1 MHHNGKIKV
10 ALIGAGQ
17 KGLEILSLM
26 RKDPDLSIMM
36 LIDPD
41 KSALGFRLSEY
52 GYNYANNLDLGFSQR
67 FQTLSSIQ
75 NLSLIIDTSPEKYH
89 KDIYSLNLAP
99 AEIMNGSSARL
110 IWELKSITDIEDKR
124 HLISG
129 RLNSVLED
137 TRNNLSAIPHAH
149 VLNEVSSLI
158 LRTALLGV
166 HAASAQ
172 LTILSKDSSYKILK
186 DIYTGTDLLIKKGRI
201 KSPVR
206 DDKEADTI
214 IRSVVEK
221 RDVYQWDAGAV
232 IPVTKD
238 GDVNAM
244 VWLYYTHDNINFI
257 ENDISFVM
265 SLIDLFGK
273 SIQYALD
280 SEKSRLLNVE
290 ERLLTEPLNIIR
302 SEKPMG
308 QKLNDINRTLRR
320 FVEADDSHIYMKDP
334 ATGDLILQATTLKF
348 PFLTGDIRI
357 RSGPGILSEV
367 LERRNLLTL
376 SESSL
381 SDGDSIAHFAKR
393 EDTLSIIYLPLVA
406 KGEGVGVIV
415 MEFTNVHNLTPKAV
429 SSLEDIGQQL
439 AGSISNDVERHR
451 MSRKIL
457 KLYTVNEEGIE
468 ILSTVDI
475 EKIAALSSASSAM
488 LLDSEVAV
496 LRFFEDGN
504 LEVKSTCGLQENTA
518 NQTLLDID
526 NELSTTVMQTKIP
539 VIIHDLAEYAES
551 RIMLPSSGE
560 FRYKTAM
567 VIPVTYERE
576 VLGTLS
582 FYNKIAPEVFSSL
595 VFSDDD
601 REIAERFIQYIARG
615 IINARR
621 YSENQSLITIDDLT
635 GLRNE
640 RYLQMRFPEEL
651 NRARRYNRSV
661 SLIFLDVK
669 PADDVII
676 NDVSKIVKETF
687 RYIDVLVRLK
697 EAKFAI
703 LLPDTGSTV
712 KDAATRIAESLG
724 TLREKKT
731 GLAIYIGYSTYPYD
745 SEDMH
750 ELIKKASKLKQY

>member
-17 KGLEILSLM
+17 NGLEILSLM

-41 KSALGFRLSEY
+41 KSALGFRIAEY
-52 GYNYANNLDLGFSQR
+52 GYRYANNLDLGFSHR
-67 FQTLSSIQ
+67 IQTLSSLH
-75 NLSLIIDTSPEKYH
+75 NLNLIIDTSPEKFH
-89 KDIYSLNLAP
+89 KDIYSINIAP
-99 AEIMNGSSARL
+99 AEIMNGSAARL

-124 HLISG
+124 RLISG

-149 VLNEVSSLI
+149 ALNEVSSLI
-158 LRTALLGV
+158 LRAAFLGV
-166 HAASAQ
+166 HAASGQ
-172 LTILSKDSSYKILK
+172 LTILSKGSSYKILT
-186 DIYTGTDLLIKKGRI
+186 DICTGTDLIIRKGRI
-201 KSPVR
+201 NSPLR
-206 DDKEADTI
+206 DDKKADTI

-238 GDVNAM
+238 GDVKAM
-244 VWLYYTHDNINFI
+244 VWLYYTQDNINFI

-265 SLIDLFGK
+265 SLVDLFEK
-273 SIQYALD
+273 SIQDALD

-308 QKLNDINRTLRR
+308 QKLSDINRTLRR
-320 FVEADDSHIYMKDP
+320 FVEAEDSHIYMKDP
-334 ATGDLILQATTLKF
+334 ATGDLVLQATTLKF

-357 RSGPGILSEV
+357 RSGSGILSEV
-367 LERRNLLTL
+367 LERRNLITL
-376 SESSL
+376 SESGL
-381 SDGDSIAHFAKR
+381 SDSGSIDQFAKR
-393 EDTLSIIYLPLVA
+393 EDTVSVIYLPLVA
-406 KGEGVGVIV
+406 RGEGVGVIV

-429 SSLEDIGQQL
+429 MSLEDIGQQL

-475 EKIAALSSASSAM
+475 GKIAALSSSSSAM
-488 LLDSEVAV
+488 LLDSEIAV
-496 LRFFEDGN
+496 LRLFEDET
-504 LEVKSTCGLQENTA
+504 LVVKSTCGLQENTP

-526 NELSTTVMQTKIP
+526 NELSTTVMQTKVP
-539 VIIHDLAEYAES
+539 VIIHDLSEYAES

-601 REIAERFIQYIARG
+601 REIAERFIQYISRG

-712 KDAATRIAESLG
+712 KEAATRIAEGLAV
-724 TLREKKT
+724 LREKRS

-745 SEDMH
+745 NEDMH

>member
-17 KGLEILSLM
+17 NGLEILSLM

-41 KSALGFRLSEY
+41 KSALGFRIAEY
-52 GYNYANNLDLGFSQR
+52 GYRYANNLDLGFSHR
-67 FQTLSSIQ
+67 IQTLSSLH
-75 NLSLIIDTSPEKYH
+75 NLNLIIDTSPEKFH
-89 KDIYSLNLAP
+89 KDIYSINIAP
-99 AEIMNGSSARL
+99 AEIMNGSAARL

-124 HLISG
+124 RLISG

-149 VLNEVSSLI
+149 ALNEVSSLI
-158 LRTALLGV
+158 LRAAFLGV
-166 HAASAQ
+166 HAASGQ
-172 LTILSKDSSYKILK
+172 LTILSKGSSYKILT
-186 DIYTGTDLLIKKGRI
+186 DICTGTDLIIRKGRI
-201 KSPVR
+201 NSPLR
-206 DDKEADTI
+206 DDKKADTI

-238 GDVNAM
+238 GDVKAM
-244 VWLYYTHDNINFI
+244 VWLYYTQDNINFI

-265 SLIDLFGK
+265 SLVDLFEK
-273 SIQYALD
+273 SIQDALD

-320 FVEADDSHIYMKDP
+320 FVEAEDSHIYMKDP
-334 ATGDLILQATTLKF
+334 ATGDLVLQATTLKF

-357 RSGPGILSEV
+357 RSGSGILSEV
-367 LERRNLLTL
+367 LERRNLITL
-376 SESSL
+376 SESGL
-381 SDGDSIAHFAKR
+381 SDSGSIDQFAKR
-393 EDTLSIIYLPLVA
+393 EDTVSVIYLPLVA
-406 KGEGVGVIV
+406 RGEGVGVIV

-429 SSLEDIGQQL
+429 MSLEDIGQQL

-475 EKIAALSSASSAM
+475 GKIAALSSSSSAM
-488 LLDSEVAV
+488 LLDSEIAV
-496 LRFFEDGN
+496 LRLFEDET
-504 LEVKSTCGLQENTA
+504 LVVKSTCGLQENTP

-526 NELSTTVMQTKIP
+526 NELSTTVMQTKVP
-539 VIIHDLAEYAES
+539 VIIHDLSEYAES

-601 REIAERFIQYIARG
+601 REIAERFIQYISRG

-712 KDAATRIAESLG
+712 KEAATRIAEGLAV
-724 TLREKKT
+724 LREKRS